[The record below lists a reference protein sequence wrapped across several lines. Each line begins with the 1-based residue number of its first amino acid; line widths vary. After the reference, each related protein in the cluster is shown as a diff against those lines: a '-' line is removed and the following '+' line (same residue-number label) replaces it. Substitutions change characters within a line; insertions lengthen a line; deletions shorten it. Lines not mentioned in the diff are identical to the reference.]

1 MKKFGGSWTE
11 EKLTAFEKYVKAYLT
26 ILNKVKRKYG
36 WKTIYFD
43 GFAGFG
49 ERKEVIPKQNSLFNF
64 IIDANR
70 KNDYSVYKG
79 SVERILSLPEP
90 YKFDWYYFIE
100 TNSKYIEELNK
111 LVENKYKS
119 LKPKIAIRD
128 DDCNNQLSLLAALL
142 KRDKRFTAL
151 VLLDPFG
158 LQVKWESIKK
168 LEDTKSDVWILL
180 PSGVAINR
188 MLPKNGLIKYQTILE
203 DFFGKP
209 IDELKKIFYF
219 ESGQKT
225 IFDDRKSVVKISNA
239 IDKIVEIYIKQ
250 LEEVW
255 TYVTKKPMILKNSKN
270 VPIFHFLFA
279 TNDPVG
285 LKIASDII
293 RTI

>member
-11 EKLTAFEKYVKAYLT
+11 EKLIAFEKYVKAYLT

-49 ERKEVIPKQNSLFNF
+49 ERKELIPKQNSLFDFF
-64 IIDANR
+64 IDVE
-70 KNDYSVYKG
+70 KKDDYSVYKG

-90 YKFDWYYFIE
+90 FRFDWYYFIE

-158 LQVKWESIKK
+158 LQVKWESIRK
-168 LEDTKSDVWILL
+168 LKNTKSDIWILL

-188 MLPKNGLIKYQTILE
+188 MLPKNGLIKYRTTLE
-203 DFFGKP
+203 DFFG
-209 IDELKKIFYF
+209 ISIEELKKIFYF

-225 IFDDRKSVVKISNA
+225 MFDDRKSMVKISNA

-250 LEEVW
+250 LETIW
-255 TYVTKKPMILKNSKN
+255 KYVTNQPLVLLNSKN

-279 TNDPVG
+279 SNNPIG

-293 RTI
+293 RTK